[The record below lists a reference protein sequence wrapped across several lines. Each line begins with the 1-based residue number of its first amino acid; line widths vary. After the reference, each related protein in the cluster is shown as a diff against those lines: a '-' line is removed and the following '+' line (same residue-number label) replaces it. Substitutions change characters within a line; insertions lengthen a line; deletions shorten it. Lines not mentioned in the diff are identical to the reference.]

1 MARGCSLSAQGCS
14 PDRTGLQPG
23 FRRVAGA
30 SAADGDR
37 DAEEMRLTTATMA
50 TLTPTMRWPVESRT
64 RVTLRNFWRPV
75 VVTFVMAF
83 HSGRM
88 QPAKSASVCCRVPK
102 RQKAPGQF
110 GDERAWM
117 HCVWCRGSVYSTCVL
132 VCACMCRRMCA
143 CACARVHVHA
153 LVMHCASHA
162 HMHMHMPVD
171 MGTACIC
178 HRVCL
183 LGVAIE
189 AAPSGLGRGEPLRRR
204 EVVLLVVAR
213 LGVISSG

>member
-1 MARGCSLSAQGCS
+1 MG
-14 PDRTGLQPG
+14 
-23 FRRVAGA
+23 
-30 SAADGDR
+30 
-37 DAEEMRLTTATMA
+37 

-117 HCVWCRGSVYSTCVL
+117 HCVWCRGSVLYLRTCV
-132 VCACMCRRMCA
+132 
-143 CACARVHVHA
+143 RVHVQ
-153 LVMHCASHA
+153 A
-162 HMHMHMPVD
+162 H
-171 MGTACIC
+171 
-178 HRVCL
+178 VCMCM
-183 LGVAIE
+183 
-189 AAPSGLGRGEPLRRR
+189 
-204 EVVLLVVAR
+204 R
-213 LGVISSG
+213 L

>member
-1 MARGCSLSAQGCS
+1 M
-14 PDRTGLQPG
+14 
-23 FRRVAGA
+23 RRVAGA

-132 VCACMCRRMCA
+132 VCALAHARGHGHDMHVQAHVCMCMCVCA
-143 CACARVHVHA
+143 CACACDA
-153 LVMHCASHA
+153 L
-162 HMHMHMPVD
+162 
-171 MGTACIC
+171 CITC
-178 HRVCL
+178 ISHRVCL

>member
-1 MARGCSLSAQGCS
+1 M
-14 PDRTGLQPG
+14 
-23 FRRVAGA
+23 RRVAGA

-37 DAEEMRLTTATMA
+37 DAEEMRLKTATMG

-102 RQKAPGQF
+102 RQKPPGQF

-143 CACARVHVHA
+143 CACACDA
-153 LVMHCASHA
+153 L
-162 HMHMHMPVD
+162 
-171 MGTACIC
+171 CITC
-178 HRVCL
+178 ISHRVCL

-213 LGVISSG
+213 LGVISNG

>member
-1 MARGCSLSAQGCS
+1 M
-14 PDRTGLQPG
+14 
-23 FRRVAGA
+23 RRVAGA

-117 HCVWCRGSVYSTCVL
+117 HCVWCRGSVLYLRTCVR
-132 VCACMCRRMCA
+132 VHVEAHVCMCMCVCA
-143 CACARVHVHA
+143 CACVCDALWTWARRA
-153 LVMHCASHA
+153 YAIACACSES
-162 HMHMHMPVD
+162 
-171 MGTACIC
+171 
-178 HRVCL
+178 R
-183 LGVAIE
+183 
-189 AAPSGLGRGEPLRRR
+189 
-204 EVVLLVVAR
+204 
-213 LGVISSG
+213 